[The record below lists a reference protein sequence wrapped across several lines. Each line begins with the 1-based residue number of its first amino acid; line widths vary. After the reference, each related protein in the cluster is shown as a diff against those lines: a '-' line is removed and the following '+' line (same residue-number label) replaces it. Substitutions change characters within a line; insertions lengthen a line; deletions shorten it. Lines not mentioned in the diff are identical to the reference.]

1 MYAYAPNSPTNVFN
15 VTTKIPEAKLF
26 NQCVA
31 VVVVYDFLF
40 LSMKYERLEN
50 VKKIMYT
57 KQTSLKMRKRMKHEN
72 IIHKQH
78 QQHFFF
84 SLYFVWILEKNVVFC
99 NFFQLPV
106 YTKYECKLT

>member
-84 SLYFVWILEKNVVFC
+84 RFILFGFKRKMLFFVIFSNC
-99 NFFQLPV
+99 RSIRN
-106 YTKYECKLT
+106 TNAN